1 MSSKYITTKIAKT
14 ITILQCKLFIVVKC
28 LEASVARTA
37 LYRERDGGFCP
48 IFEPIKISP
57 TQLQMAPNR
66 ITTMSNYFPNANFRY
81 LAC

>member
-1 MSSKYITTKIAKT
+1 MQTVQSCQI
-14 ITILQCKLFIVVKC
+14 
-28 LEASVARTA
+28 LEASVP
-37 LYRERDGGFCP
+37 LHCIERERDGDFCP